1 LPADAAPAYLFVP
14 ALQPEGGRVTLADE
28 PAHYLARVCRA
39 RVGDFASLTDGVG
52 TVARAEV
59 TALGSRVELVVRGVE
74 RRPRARRLD
83 LWCGAPEGTRADWLV
98 EKLAELGI
106 AALQPI
112 ETSRA
117 TWDSFERRAARW
129 RRLAEAALRQSRGAW
144 ALEIRAPLALEAALG
159 AWDRMTRGVLAD
171 VLGKTGVAP
180 RASGDCVGLVGP
192 AEGLTGDERSRVL
205 DAGFDPMR
213 LSDNRL
219 RSETAALA
227 VACWWAGAVT
237 DGATDGV

>member
-1 LPADAAPAYLFVP
+1 LRADAAPAFLFVP
-14 ALQPEGGRVTLADE
+14 ALEPEGGHVTLADE

-39 RVGDFASLTDGVG
+39 HVGDFASLTDGVG
-52 TVARAEV
+52 GVARAEV
-59 TALGSRVELVVRGVE
+59 TALAPRVELVVRGVE
-74 RRPRARRLD
+74 RRPRARRLE

-106 AALQPI
+106 ATLQPI

-129 RRLAEAALRQSRGAW
+129 RRLAEAALRQSQGAW
-144 ALEIRAPLALEAALG
+144 ALEIRAPLALESALG
-159 AWDRMTRGVLAD
+159 ARDRMTHGVLAD
-171 VLGKTGVAP
+171 ALGKRGVVP
-180 RASGDCVGLVGP
+180 RASGDCVGLIGP
-192 AEGLTGDERSRVL
+192 AAGLTAAERSRVL
-205 DAGFDPMR
+205 DAAFDPMR

-219 RSETAALA
+219 RCETAALA

-237 DGATDGV
+237 GGAMEGP